1 MMHHMKYMKRPRW
14 EHYEIGYKDPSNV
27 FAFLGNGFTISEQK
41 YGKDLPVDFIRN
53 KDEEE
58 WDIE

>member
-1 MMHHMKYMKRPRW
+1 MKRPRW
-14 EHYEIGYKDPSNV
+14 EHYEIEYEDPSNV

-53 KDEEE
+53 RDEEE